1 MSISRVGRTELK
13 KKLFNTVLLVGGGAN
28 MHGMVGS
35 LEDRLI
41 HKLEGMQ
48 TEQVRTHELTR
59 AIRVR
64 VRVGFNAN
72 YSHGTR

>member
-28 MHGMVGS
+28 MNGLIGS

-48 TEQVRTHELTR
+48 TEQVGTLLITR
-59 AIRVR
+59 
-64 VRVGFNAN
+64 FLKF
-72 YSHGTR
+72 